1 MDAATKSV
9 LGKVNILACI
19 RMYKKRNEPK
29 VKEII
34 NKF

>member
-29 VKEII
+29 VEEII
-34 NKF
+34 KKF